1 MEDKDIKFNK
11 AQRQAF
17 LRAVD
22 LDKFMEAVL
31 EQMNSLRMQKVNLVQ
46 DMDDIV
52 NDYLSICKKFPIK

>member
-1 MEDKDIKFNK
+1 MEQKDIDFNK

-22 LDKFMEAVL
+22 VDKFMEAVL

-52 NDYLSICKKFPIK
+52 NDYLGVCKKFPIK